1 MISGG
6 DGIMKRALL
15 LITAVL
21 CLILTGCG
29 GGSGSDAGKAKGPD
43 LNTMAVHSIKMDG
56 DVVKAEVSF
65 DKEYDAVMLEFYSD
79 IDNEKFEG
87 SAKHTH
93 DLGAVEPGKMY
104 TAEVSL
110 HDEWAYSGTFKS
122 ISIGNGSLDL
132 SPPDLSQ
139 EKINVKV
146 MHGDTELASGEMK

>member
-1 MISGG
+1 
-6 DGIMKRALL
+6 MKKVLL
-15 LITAVL
+15 LMAVVL
-21 CLILTGCG
+21 CLILAGCG
-29 GGSGSDAGKAKGPD
+29 GSAGSGADKEEKEKGPD
-43 LNTMAVHSIKMDG
+43 LNSMAVHSIEMDG

-65 DKEYDAVMLEFYSD
+65 DKEYDGVMLEFYSD

-146 MHGDTELASGEMK
+146 MHDDTELASGEMK

>member
-1 MISGG
+1 
-6 DGIMKRALL
+6 MKRALL
-15 LITAVL
+15 LMSLVL
-21 CLILTGCG
+21 CLVLAGCG
-29 GGSGSDAGKAKGPD
+29 GGSGAAKEEKAKGPD
-43 LNTMAVHSIKMDG
+43 LNSMAVHSIEMDG
-56 DVVKAEVSF
+56 DVIKAEVSF
-65 DKEYDAVMLEFYSD
+65 DKEYDGVMLEFYSD

-146 MHGDTELASGEMK
+146 MHDGTELACGEMK

>member
-1 MISGG
+1 
-6 DGIMKRALL
+6 MKRALL
-15 LITAVL
+15 LIAAVL
-21 CLILTGCG
+21 CLVLTACG
-29 GGSGSDAGKAKGPD
+29 GSSDSGAGKAKGPD
-43 LNTMAVHSIKMDG
+43 LNTMAVHSVKMED

-65 DKEYDAVMLEFYSD
+65 DKEYDGVMLEFYSD
-79 IDNEKFEG
+79 IDNEKFAG

-104 TAEVSL
+104 TAEVSV

-146 MHGDTELASGEMK
+146 MHDGTELANGEME